1 MFAINWDDYPEI
13 YDNSE
18 KLNLLKIFPEIPGD
32 FFTNPQNLLLEG
44 DNYPLLIKLSQTLK
58 NSKLVMNPMVL
69 SLMFILKILIKS
81 TMLKCKTVI
90 LRTLEKGLA
99 SINQC

>member
-32 FFTNPQNLLLEG
+32 FFINPQNLLLEG

-58 NSKLVMNPMVL
+58 N
-69 SLMFILKILIKS
+69 
-81 TMLKCKTVI
+81 
-90 LRTLEKGLA
+90 
-99 SINQC
+99 